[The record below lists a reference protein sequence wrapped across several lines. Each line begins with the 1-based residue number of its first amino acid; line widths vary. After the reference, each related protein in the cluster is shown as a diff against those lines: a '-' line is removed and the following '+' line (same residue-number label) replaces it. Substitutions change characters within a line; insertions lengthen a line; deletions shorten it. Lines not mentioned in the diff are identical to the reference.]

1 MVIESAHRLIAVSL
15 GKIASSRNQRGGV
28 RLHRSLLVA
37 GVLMNARTASSVYHD
52 ADDTDYSD
60 EHDIAI
66 ELHDV
71 DSVEGAEIDATMLT
85 PLLPPPTATEPQGT
99 EPLLSTDDISKPVLQ
114 AAAAESALQL
124 ADMTTSA
131 TVEPVRQQDTVSRIS
146 GDVTTVAKCERKRKR
161 LGHDDDEVND
171 DSVEIKRT
179 RFIPESPKVT
189 SCSQLVADSLPDAV
203 TDDMEVDSVQLS
215 SLVHC
220 FNSGFQGLLS
230 NSNTVECSSSF
241 TYSLDTSDSLH
252 HTATSDSI
260 ISCSIHIR
268 EALET
273 LSRPV
278 LAMSV

>member
-1 MVIESAHRLIAVSL
+1 
-15 GKIASSRNQRGGV
+15 
-28 RLHRSLLVA
+28 
-37 GVLMNARTASSVYHD
+37 VLMNARTASSVYHD
-52 ADDTDYSD
+52 ADDTDCSD
-60 EHDIAI
+60 EHYTTTEMNDA
-66 ELHDV
+66 
-71 DSVEGAEIDATMLT
+71 DSVERTELDATMLT
-85 PLLPPPTATEPQGT
+85 PLLPPPTVTEPQGT
-99 EPLLSTDDISKPVLQ
+99 EPQLSTGDICKPVLQ
-114 AAAAESALQL
+114 DTDTKLTLQL
-124 ADMTTSA
+124 ADVTTSA
-131 TVEPVRQQDTVSRIS
+131 TVEPATQQDTMSRIS
-146 GDVTTVAKCERKRKR
+146 DYVTAVLECERKRKR
-161 LGHDDDEVND
+161 FGHDDDEVTD
-171 DSVEIKRT
+171 DSVEIKRS
-179 RFIPESPKVT
+179 RFIAESPKVT
-189 SCSQLVADSLPDAV
+189 SCSQHVVSDSPHDAV

-230 NSNTVECSSSF
+230 NSNTVDCSSSF